1 MPKSAG
7 LATAGSFGI
16 LFDSP
21 REEQPVIDRQ
31 TGKWIRNFALCL
43 LAGVAWACAAVAEDL
58 AKMPDTVVPLD
69 RNNERH
75 KAINE
80 RARKGNVDLLFIGDS
95 ITQGWEGAGKDVW
108 KSRYEAR
115 NAMNAGIGG
124 DQTQHVLWR
133 LENGNIDGLSPK
145 LIVLMIGT
153 NNFGSNS
160 AEEIALGVK
169 AIVKKL
175 REKLPESK
183 ILVLGVFPRGEKP
196 DDPLRVKNLAV
207 NAIIKDVADG
217 KMVDYQEI
225 NDKLM
230 NADGTQNR
238 DIMPDLVHL
247 SPRGYQIWADAIEP
261 KVAAVL
267 PVKEIPIP
275 ELPDGAGKVDQD
287 APKSFTTT
295 KSGLKYRILRKGDGP
310 APKPT
315 NVVRVNYHGW
325 LDEGKVFDSSYKR
338 AEPATFPLNRVI
350 KGWTEGLQLMNK
362 GGMIELEIPATL
374 AYGDR
379 GAPPDIRPGATL
391 HFLVELLDAR

>member
-1 MPKSAG
+1 MLALILLTGVSWASARG
-7 LATAGSFGI
+7 
-16 LFDSP
+16 
-21 REEQPVIDRQ
+21 E
-31 TGKWIRNFALCL
+31 
-43 LAGVAWACAAVAEDL
+43 AEP
-58 AKMPDTVVPLD
+58 AKLPNTVVPLD
-69 RNNERH
+69 RNVERH

-80 RARKGNVDLLFIGDS
+80 RARQGKVDLLFIGDS

-108 KSRYEAR
+108 KAHYEAR

-124 DQTQHVLWR
+124 DQTQHILWR
-133 LENGNIDGLSPK
+133 LDHGNIDGLSPK

-169 AIVKKL
+169 AIVTKL
-175 REKLPESK
+175 RGALPESK

-217 KMVDYQEI
+217 KMVDYLEI

-238 DIMPDLVHL
+238 EIMPDLVHL

-261 KVAAVL
+261 KVAKIL
-267 PVKEIPIP
+267 PVKEIPLP
-275 ELPDGAGKVDQD
+275 SLPDGAGKVDPD
-287 APKSFTTT
+287 APKTLATTAT
-295 KSGLKYRILRKGDGP
+295 GLKYRILRKADGP

-315 NVVRVNYHGW
+315 SVVSVNYHGW
-325 LDEGKVFDSSYKR
+325 LDDGKVFDSSYKR
-338 AEPATFPLNRVI
+338 ATPARFPLNRVI
-350 KGWTEGLQLMNK
+350 KGWTEGLQLVNK
-362 GGMIELEIPATL
+362 GGMIELEIPADL
-374 AYGDR
+374 AYGQR
-379 GAPPDIRPGATL
+379 GAPPDIKAGATL
-391 HFLVELLDAR
+391 HFLVELLDAQ